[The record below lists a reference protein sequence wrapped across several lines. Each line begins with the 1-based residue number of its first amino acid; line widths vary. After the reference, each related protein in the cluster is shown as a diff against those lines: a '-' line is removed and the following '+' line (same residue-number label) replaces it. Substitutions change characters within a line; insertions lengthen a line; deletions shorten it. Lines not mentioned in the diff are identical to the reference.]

1 MRSRCED
8 HLVPALV
15 TVVPTRRRICSCQ
28 DREREGGARVS
39 SGRSVTQDPIE
50 QALEKLGSYGVPVN
64 EIGERVG
71 GLVGQLGALDP
82 MDIMEQL
89 GSIDPKQID
98 VGELVGELQARF
110 DALDPAL
117 KVPVMLAAGFVGAR
131 VVRWIVR

>member
-1 MRSRCED
+1 
-8 HLVPALV
+8 
-15 TVVPTRRRICSCQ
+15 
-28 DREREGGARVS
+28 VS

-71 GLVGQLGALDP
+71 GLVGQIGTIDP
-82 MDIMEQL
+82 LEIMEQI

-98 VGELVGELQARF
+98 VGEMFGEIKERF
-110 DALDPAL
+110 DALDPSL
-117 KVPVMLAAGFVGAR
+117 KVPAMMVAGFVGAR